1 VEVYGLNKSEW
12 MQVLSSWSG
21 WVMDG
26 YVSITYALVAVT
38 ISKVLFPP
46 IYLALIATVLGF
58 IVSAVAR
65 LIGSI
70 ILGNFFGDKLGRK
83 TMLTITVFFFSIF
96 SASVALIPTFTQIG
110 ILAPAILYVAL
121 FLVGFFAGAE
131 YGGGTALATE
141 SVPPERRGFVGAF
154 VQSGFGVGYF
164 IVSLVF
170 FALDSF
176 YGQAAF
182 QAFGWRVLFATSI
195 IPGILALVLRLF
207 TRESKVFT
215 DMQKENKVEKIP
227 VRKMVKE
234 VPLGIAFAIMI
245 TAGLLFVNGAT
256 LSFYPIVMEK
266 FESIPYSTVGLAIAL
281 INLISL
287 FGVWIGGMLSN
298 RLGGRRISMAIYS
311 LAFLITTYPLIY
323 FGLSHSLFAVVAAF
337 SVQAFIEA
345 MIFATLPAFLAEK
358 FSKRYRSTAVGFS
371 YNAGG
376 IAASFSTT
384 IILIFVAFHFSL
396 LYVWSFI
403 VIAAS
408 LLMIAGVILSSETW
422 SSKYSKR
429 SDDKITL

>member
-1 VEVYGLNKSEW
+1 MEVYGLKKSEW

-176 YGQAAF
+176 YGQTAF

-227 VRKMVKE
+227 LRNMVKE

-311 LAFLITTYPLIY
+311 IAFLITTYPLIY

-396 LYVWSFI
+396 LNVWSFI

>member
-1 VEVYGLNKSEW
+1 MEVYGLKKTEW

-38 ISKVLFPP
+38 ISKILFPP
-46 IYLALIATVLGF
+46 IYLALLATVMGF

-65 LIGSI
+65 LVGSVV
-70 ILGNFFGDKLGRK
+70 LGNFFGDKIGRK
-83 TMLTITVFFFSIF
+83 TMLTITVLFFSIF
-96 SASVALIPTFTQIG
+96 SASIALIPSFSQIG
-110 ILAPAILYVAL
+110 LLAPAILYVAL
-121 FLVGFFAGAE
+121 FMVGFFAGAE

-176 YGQAAF
+176 YGQAGF
-182 QAFGWRVLFATSI
+182 QACGWRVLFATSI

-207 TRESKVFT
+207 TRESRIFT
-215 DMQKENKVEKIP
+215 EMKNEHKVEKIP
-227 VRKMVKE
+227 VRNMVRE
-234 VPLGIAFAIMI
+234 VPMALAFVIMI
-245 TAGLLFVNGAT
+245 TAGLLFINGAT

-266 FESIPYSTVGLAIAL
+266 FEKIPYSTVGLAIAL

-311 LAFLITTYPLIY
+311 LAFLLTAYPLIY
-323 FGLSHSLFAVVAAF
+323 LGLSHTLFAVVAAF

-358 FSKRYRSTAVGFS
+358 FSKRYRSTAVGFA

-384 IILIFVAFHFSL
+384 IILLFVALHFSL
-396 LYVWSFI
+396 LNIWSFI
-403 VIAAS
+403 IVAAS
-408 LLMIAGVILSSETW
+408 LLMITGIVFSSETW
-422 SSKYSKR
+422 SSRYSKK
-429 SDDKITL
+429 SDDRITQ

>member
-1 VEVYGLNKSEW
+1 MEVYGLKKAEW

-26 YVSITYALVAVT
+26 YVSITYALVAVI

-46 IYLALIATVLGF
+46 IYLALIATVMGF

-65 LIGSI
+65 LLGSVV
-70 ILGNFFGDKLGRK
+70 LGNFFGDRIGRK
-83 TMLTITVFFFSIF
+83 TMLTITVLFFSIF
-96 SASVALIPTFTQIG
+96 SASIALIPTFTQIG

-141 SVPPERRGFVGAF
+141 SVPAERRGFVGAF

-176 YGQAAF
+176 YGQAGF

-195 IPGILALVLRLF
+195 VPGILALVLRLF

-215 DMQKENKVEKIP
+215 DMQSENKVEKIP
-227 VRKMVKE
+227 VRNMVKE
-234 VPLGIAFAIMI
+234 VPLTLAFVIMI

-266 FESIPYSTVGLAIAL
+266 FESIPVSTVGLAIAL
-281 INLISL
+281 VNLVSL
-287 FGVWIGGMLSN
+287 FGVWIGGMISN
-298 RLGGRRISMAIYS
+298 LLGGRRVSMMIYS

-323 FGLSHSLFAVVAAF
+323 LGLSHSLFAIVAAF

-358 FSKRYRSTAVGFS
+358 FSKRYRATAVGFA

-396 LYVWSFI
+396 LNVWSFI
-403 VIAAS
+403 VIGAS
-408 LLMIAGVILSSETW
+408 LLMIAGIIFSSETW
-422 SSKYSKR
+422 SSKYSKK

>member
-1 VEVYGLNKSEW
+1 MEVYGLKKTEW

-38 ISKVLFPP
+38 ISKILFPP
-46 IYLALIATVLGF
+46 IYLALLATVMGF

-65 LIGSI
+65 LVGSVV
-70 ILGNFFGDKLGRK
+70 LGNFFGDKIGRK
-83 TMLTITVFFFSIF
+83 TMLTITVLFFSIF
-96 SASVALIPTFTQIG
+96 SASIALIPSFSQIG
-110 ILAPAILYVAL
+110 LFAPAILYVAL
-121 FLVGFFAGAE
+121 FMVGFFAGAE

-176 YGQAAF
+176 YGQAGF

-207 TRESKVFT
+207 TRESRIFT
-215 DMQKENKVEKIP
+215 EMKNEHKVEKIP
-227 VRKMVKE
+227 VRNMVRE
-234 VPLGIAFAIMI
+234 VPMALAFVIMI
-245 TAGLLFVNGAT
+245 TAGLLFINGAT

-266 FESIPYSTVGLAIAL
+266 FEKIPYSTVGLAIAL

-311 LAFLITTYPLIY
+311 LAFLLTAYPLIY
-323 FGLSHSLFAVVAAF
+323 LGLSHTLFAVVAAF

-358 FSKRYRSTAVGFS
+358 FSKRYRSTAVGFA

-384 IILIFVAFHFSL
+384 IILLFVALHFSL
-396 LYVWSFI
+396 LNIWSFI
-403 VIAAS
+403 IVAAS
-408 LLMIAGVILSSETW
+408 LLMIMGIVFSSETW
-422 SSKYSKR
+422 SSRYSKK
-429 SDDKITL
+429 SDDRITQ

>member
-1 VEVYGLNKSEW
+1 MEVYGLKKSEW

-58 IVSAVAR
+58 IVSAIAR
-65 LIGSI
+65 LLGSV

-83 TMLTITVFFFSIF
+83 TMLTVTVFFFSIF
-96 SASVALIPTFTQIG
+96 SASIALIPSFTQIG
-110 ILAPAILYVAL
+110 VIAPAILYLAL

-170 FALDSF
+170 FALSSF
-176 YGQAAF
+176 YGQAGF
-182 QAFGWRVLFATSI
+182 QDFGWRVLFATSI
-195 IPGILALVLRLF
+195 VPGALALVLRLF
-207 TRESKVFT
+207 TKESRIFT
-215 DMQKENKVEKIP
+215 EMQKEKKVEKIP
-227 VRKMVKE
+227 VKNMIKE
-234 VPLGIAFAIMI
+234 VPLTLTFVIMI

-287 FGVWIGGMLSN
+287 FGVWMGGMLSN

-323 FGLSHSLFAVVAAF
+323 FGLSSNLFTVVAAF

-345 MIFATLPAFLAEK
+345 TIFATLPAFLAEK
-358 FSKRYRSTAVGFS
+358 FSKRYRSTAVGFA

-396 LYVWSFI
+396 INVWSFI
-403 VIAAS
+403 VIGAS
-408 LLMIAGVILSSETW
+408 LLMVAGIIFSSETW
-422 SSKYSKR
+422 SSKYSKK
-429 SDDKITL
+429 SDDKISL